1 MLLPAHR
8 LESHQVT
15 RNLIREADLDACDL
29 AAPDHVG
36 HHAGKQGRVVVVLHV
51 LDRRPGELAAKG
63 IIPIIVAGAAD
74 TPEIQWV
81 VRRARGDEGQEFT
94 LAGGPAPGLTLQT
107 RDIGDVGYGSR
118 SIRLLCQVPATSCDP
133 RRWCASDCVCEIAV
147 VKVGL
152 SQSS

>member
-1 MLLPAHR
+1 MLSLAHCPG
-8 LESHQVT
+8 SHQVA
-15 RNLIREADLDACDL
+15 RNLIREADLDARDL

-36 HHAGKQGRVVVVLHV
+36 YHAGKQGRVVVVLHV
-51 LDRRPGELAAKG
+51 LDRRPGELAAKDRVLG
-63 IIPIIVAGAAD
+63 IVAGAAD

-118 SIRLLCQVPATSCDP
+118 SIRLLCQVPT
-133 RRWCASDCVCEIAV
+133 
-147 VKVGL
+147 
-152 SQSS
+152 